1 MVVATSFFLPIFRYT
16 YDMNNR
22 PQTTLF
28 MLTSVDGKIS
38 TGDTDVMDVD
48 KDYPQIAGLKEGL
61 NQYYDIE
68 KTTDF
73 FSFNTG
79 RVFAKIG
86 MDDKTDE
93 PVKIPVTFVVV
104 DNQPHLTG
112 KGVEYLS
119 KKSQKLIIVTTNM
132 SHPALSMVGENI
144 SVFSYPEK
152 IDFTDLFKRLKKDCG
167 AERMTIQSG
176 GTLNSI
182 LLREGLID
190 RVLLVIAPALIGG
203 KNTATLIDGESLHSE
218 DELSKIK
225 ALELVQAKPLEN
237 NYLLLEYIVK
247 N

>member
-1 MVVATSFFLPIFRYT
+1 ME
-16 YDMNNR
+16 R
-22 PQTTLF
+22 PYTTLF

-38 TGDTDVMDVD
+38 TGDTEVMDVD
-48 KDYPQIAGLKEGL
+48 KDYPKIDGIKEGL
-61 NQYYDIE
+61 KQYYDIE
-68 KTTDF
+68 MTTDF

-86 MDDKTDE
+86 MNEKTDE
-93 PVKIPVTFVVV
+93 PVNIPVTFVVV
-104 DNQPHLTG
+104 DNQPHLTE
-112 KGVEYLS
+112 KGVLYLS

-132 SHPALSMVGENI
+132 SHPALSMVSENI
-144 SVFSYPEK
+144 NVFTYPDK

-182 LLREGLID
+182 LLRDGLID
-190 RVLLVIAPALIGG
+190 RLLLVVAPALVGG

-218 DELSKIK
+218 DELFKVK
-225 ALELVQAKPLEN
+225 ALELVQAKQLEN
-237 NYLLLEYIVK
+237 NYLLLEYMIK

>member
-1 MVVATSFFLPIFRYT
+1 
-16 YDMNNR
+16 MNNR